1 MSKKIKDLAV
11 KTGSYTDRQGNEKH
25 RWMNVGSV
33 LKLDEGSVI
42 LLNRSFNPAGVP
54 FKDGSDVVM
63 ISMFDPK
70 DKDGNPVVAEGAKKK
85 APPPDDFEDA
95 PF

>member
-1 MSKKIKDLAV
+1 MPDSP
-11 KTGSYTDRQGNEKH
+11 
-25 RWMNVGSV
+25 
-33 LKLDEGSVI
+33 LDDGGSVI

-70 DKDGNPVVAEGAKKK
+70 DKDGNPVPAEAKKK
-85 APPPDDFEDA
+85 APPPEDFEDA